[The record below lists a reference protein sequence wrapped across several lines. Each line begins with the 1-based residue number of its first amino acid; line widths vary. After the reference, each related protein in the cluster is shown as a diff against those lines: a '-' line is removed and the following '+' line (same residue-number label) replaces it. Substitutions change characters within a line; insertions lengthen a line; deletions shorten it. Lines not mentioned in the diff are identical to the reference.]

1 MQACNNN
8 KKGAS
13 HHSFSSRSFVAT
25 DVVFIQLGPELG
37 PGATTCC
44 AQLIAKVVVLVD
56 HVLEF
61 SLAEPAIAVLVC
73 EVKDV
78 SGPAMQPNQA
88 ILHCLFWSGKG
99 GGGLERQGKQRGR
112 KGEEKGKK
120 RERKGKEEREDVGM
134 AADCS
139 LVSQHRSQF

>member
-44 AQLIAKVVVLVD
+44 AQLKAKVVVLVD
-56 HVLEF
+56 HNLELL
-61 SLAEPAIAVLVC
+61 LAEPAVAVFVGVTEDLGGTCVQGDEAVLHRLVVC
-73 EVKDV
+73 
-78 SGPAMQPNQA
+78 
-88 ILHCLFWSGKG
+88 G
-99 GGGLERQGKQRGR
+99 GW
-112 KGEEKGKK
+112 
-120 RERKGKEEREDVGM
+120 
-134 AADCS
+134 
-139 LVSQHRSQF
+139 